1 MILAKTVLLLAA
13 LVAPNQPIA
22 VAVTVQ
28 PGAVKSRVAAFD
40 AAMLRQALV
49 RELVA
54 AGIAVGSSPDLPRL
68 VVLVDAVDPGNRL
81 ALDQTAT
88 LSVTASFLQPGA
100 PDRPASN
107 VTIPPASCAARAK
120 FSLLNTPG
128 DRARLALAR
137 CIDQLALQITGS
149 LTGTSGSVPVH

>member
-100 PDRPASN
+100 PDRPATQ
-107 VTIPPASCAARAK
+107 VALAPASCNASAK
-120 FSLLNTPG
+120 FGLLSTPG
-128 DRARLALAR
+128 QRARLALAR
-137 CIDQLALQITGS
+137 CIDELAGQISASVAGTGE
-149 LTGTSGSVPVH
+149 SVLVR